1 MSFCMVLT
9 TCDSQEAAQSL
20 GACLVEA
27 KLAACAQLHPVQS
40 IYSWKG
46 EIHKDPEI
54 RLIIKT
60 RESLYPKVEG
70 FIREHHS
77 YEVPQVVKIPI
88 TGGLPAYLE
97 WIEENTLE

>member
-9 TCDSQEAAQSL
+9 TCDSQEAAQSI
-20 GACLVEA
+20 GAGLVKA
-27 KLAACAQLHPVQS
+27 KLAACAQMHPVQS
-40 IYSWKG
+40 IYAWKG

-60 RESLYPKVEG
+60 REALYPKVEA
-70 FIREHHS
+70 FIIAHHS
-77 YEVPQVVKIPI
+77 YEVPQVVKTSI
-88 TGGLPAYLE
+88 TGGLSAYLS